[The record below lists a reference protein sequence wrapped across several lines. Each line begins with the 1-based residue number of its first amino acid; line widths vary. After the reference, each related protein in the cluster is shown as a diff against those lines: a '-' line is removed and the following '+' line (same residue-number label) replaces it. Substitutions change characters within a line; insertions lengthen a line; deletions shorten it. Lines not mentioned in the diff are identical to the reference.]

1 MSKPSAFSRLALPI
15 FRGTAMIIGALIG
28 GVLGVF
34 GFVHVISMDP
44 WVSNFPVSCTVAGV
58 IVAFMLSVA
67 MFGTRRDNPRAFG
80 NFEILAG
87 CGLVWNAIA
96 VAIHQGPQAQA
107 EAAAHAAYVL
117 KLLVGIFLM
126 VEGHKDRERASPK
139 QAELVKP
146 SEN

>member
-1 MSKPSAFSRLALPI
+1 
-15 FRGTAMIIGALIG
+15 MIIGALIG

-34 GFVHVISMDP
+34 GFVHVISMDS
-44 WVSNFPVSCTVAGV
+44 WVSNYPVSCTVAGV

-67 MFGTRRDNPRAFG
+67 MFGTRRDSPRAFG

-87 CGLVWNAIA
+87 CCLVWNAIA
-96 VAIHQGPQAQA
+96 VAIHQGQQAQT
-107 EAAAHAAYVL
+107 EGAAHAAYVL

-139 QAELVKP
+139 QAEPVKP
-146 SEN
+146 SANS